1 MYENLLIQSSLKL
14 YYLLSTASMNTDSLQ
29 KSAPRTSLDAI
40 AVLLISLTGLLLPV
54 LFIPSDL
61 FSFGFTKTAIFTAGV
76 GVTLIVW
83 ILARLK
89 RGNFIFPPFIP
100 TVAIWLVPVAYI
112 FSGIFSGVGLGQ
124 AFGGVELEVD
134 TAGFM
139 IVGATALSLT
149 ALLLRKV
156 DDVKKMVR
164 FLGYMLGAVY
174 TVQIIVLLLS
184 TGVFGASVQ
193 LSPLGSA
200 VGSVDDLALLAGLG
214 AVGSMLALST
224 LSFEKRTRYALIALL
239 GVSLTLLALYNATT
253 IWFGVGIVALGVFIA
268 SIAGRRNASGEDLDG
283 AVEVFVEEES
293 EFDDS
298 TDMSVS
304 ESGVT
309 TTLALPVLILS
320 LFFVVGSSTIG
331 AAATSLFGT
340 DQIVVRPSWQAT
352 LDIGRSVY
360 DQSLFFGSGPGT
372 FSRSWQ
378 QYRSADINQTIFWNT
393 NFGSGIGFIP
403 TSFTTTGLFGLL
415 SWVIFFGIILFFGA
429 RSLFRN
435 GARRS
440 KEVQFIALLAFIATV
455 YLWVAAFLFVPG
467 PVVLGLAFLVTGIFV
482 AALRFDSDR
491 EMGILFARSPRLG
504 FVLVF
509 LLTIVL
515 LVTAL
520 GMYEVAK
527 RYLSSVSYN
536 NAVVSLVRDG
546 DFESARAALARS
558 YTYMPNDR
566 ALRLLSAIG
575 IQDMVNLAQN
585 ESLPQDEA
593 RTQFQNVL
601 AGAVEA
607 GILATQFDQNNSA
620 NWIALGN
627 VYQTVVPL
635 QVEGAYDNAK
645 LAYER
650 ARTLAPMNPEL
661 LLILAQLEVANENL
675 DGARE
680 YLTEAINLK
689 NDYTGA
695 IFLLSQI
702 EVQQGRTEEALAAA
716 EAAAFFEPQNPVVL
730 FQVGVLR
737 SGSGDTEGAIRAF
750 EQAVFRDPGYANARY
765 FLGASLASIGNT
777 DAAVEQFRAIASLS
791 EENAEA
797 VSSVLDALL
806 RGENP
811 FPANTSPIGTS
822 TSVPLPE

>member
-1 MYENLLIQSSLKL
+1 M
-14 YYLLSTASMNTDSLQ
+14 
-29 KSAPRTSLDAI
+29 
-40 AVLLISLTGLLLPV
+40 
-54 LFIPSDL
+54 
-61 FSFGFTKTAIFTAGV
+61 
-76 GVTLIVW
+76 
-83 ILARLK
+83 
-89 RGNFIFPPFIP
+89 
-100 TVAIWLVPVAYI
+100 
-112 FSGIFSGVGLGQ
+112 
-124 AFGGVELEVD
+124 
-134 TAGFM
+134 
-139 IVGATALSLT
+139 
-149 ALLLRKV
+149 
-156 DDVKKMVR
+156 
-164 FLGYMLGAVY
+164 
-174 TVQIIVLLLS
+174 
-184 TGVFGASVQ
+184 
-193 LSPLGSA
+193 
-200 VGSVDDLALLAGLG
+200 
-214 AVGSMLALST
+214 
-224 LSFEKRTRYALIALL
+224 
-239 GVSLTLLALYNATT
+239 
-253 IWFGVGIVALGVFIA
+253 
-268 SIAGRRNASGEDLDG
+268 
-283 AVEVFVEEES
+283 
-293 EFDDS
+293 
-298 TDMSVS
+298 
-304 ESGVT
+304 
-309 TTLALPVLILS
+309 
-320 LFFVVGSSTIG
+320 
-331 AAATSLFGT
+331 
-340 DQIVVRPSWQAT
+340 
-352 LDIGRSVY
+352 
-360 DQSLFFGSGPGT
+360 
-372 FSRSWQ
+372 
-378 QYRSADINQTIFWNT
+378 
-393 NFGSGIGFIP
+393 
-403 TSFTTTGLFGLL
+403 
-415 SWVIFFGIILFFGA
+415 
-429 RSLFRN
+429 
-435 GARRS
+435 
-440 KEVQFIALLAFIATV
+440 
-455 YLWVAAFLFVPG
+455 
-467 PVVLGLAFLVTGIFV
+467 LGLAFLVTGIFV